1 MKLNRIGLVLASLL
15 VGANASS
22 AFAEVKA
29 GESYVEMGDWRYT
42 PILDTNRAG
51 QPVSG
56 FLGLLSPAVSVG
68 GNITA
73 IWYSRDAAGAW
84 TSKAWI
90 AEDEWKVIE
99 SIKAASGISSVY
111 DSNWAAWGPKS
122 LSATPS
128 GQTAAL
134 YEKGFLVGD
143 PVGDFARQSEQFND
157 VVEFLKDAGYP
168 TAVVKFEKENLE
180 QCEPNYVLNWMSSVA
195 TVTESNV
202 KTEASVSSAMS
213 ALACGWDWL
222 WPHWTWTTVPAPA
235 WGPTAPASTTPGDW
249 TWKEYGLYPLSS
261 TGYCAYEYAVTQT
274 RTRTRV
280 RSYLGEGTA
289 TCDETQTQ
297 SCTYRMECLHD
308 AGGSNGSCPTTPTC
322 STTPTGPTC
331 TESAWSSCW

>member
-1 MKLNRIGLVLASLL
+1 MNMLKSGLVLASLL

-42 PILDTNRAG
+42 PILDTNRSG

-56 FLGLLSPAVSVG
+56 FLGLLNPAVSVG

-143 PVGDFARQSEQFND
+143 PVGDIARQSEQFND

-202 KTEASVSSAMS
+202 KTEASVSNAMS

-235 WGPTAPASTTPGDW
+235 WGPTPAGPPALGPGWSPPTPGSNG
-249 TWKEYGLYPLSS
+249 TTAGNCTY
-261 TGYCAYEYAVTQT
+261 TATVTQS

-280 RSYLGEGTA
+280 RNYVGIGTA
-289 TCDETQTQ
+289 TCVETQTQ
-297 SCTYRMECLHD
+297 TCTYSVTCLND
-308 AGGSNGSCPTTPTC
+308 ASGPGGGCAAQPTCATTPAVTC
-322 STTPTGPTC
+322 SDG
-331 TESAWSSCW
+331 AWSSCW